1 MINILIEEKK
11 QKKLLEKIKGLEGKL
26 NKTVGYYFTQNKNM
40 LPKYEKEA
48 MLIAEKIKE
57 KTDQKNLL
65 ELNDLKMQFNVI
77 DSKIKK
83 INMKFNGLFMALLNY
98 ELNMSEYIKKK
109 QKEELINS
117 FDDFNKND
125 DYKCTRYSFSF
136 NNTGEYFFK
145 KDDKLLLTERGKE
158 FNSMMRSKVDMKKL
172 YKIINR
178 MGIFGEKIKE
188 NIEIVYYIISRHNKL
203 VQYYSLI
210 YDNSDFFVREI
221 NDDIE
226 NEIELYIKRDFLH
239 GNNKGTGAIKVA
251 EEEDINFIT
260 SFTVDV
266 KINNDNLKKIEMY
279 KLLNKLLNIKQLNI
293 SKKEFIQQFRN
304 KQIYCTL
311 IINRYK
317 ELTQCY
323 LIFDIN
329 NEVQKFIKLSIK
341 DKRLWLENIINNKII
356 NLDKFGINI
365 SFLAN
370 ESDAEELF
378 YEKLKRKIK
387 EEENDIDRLYI
398 MIIGGNWS
406 ESSKKEVLKEYN
418 ATFIS
423 LEEYER
429 YSEKSKNMDYIFI
442 DTSANTH
449 SNTYKAKSIHDN
461 VKLISRSKKEE
472 IDKWV
477 K

>member
-1 MINILIEEKK
+1 
-11 QKKLLEKIKGLEGKL
+11 
-26 NKTVGYYFTQNKNM
+26 
-40 LPKYEKEA
+40 
-48 MLIAEKIKE
+48 
-57 KTDQKNLL
+57 
-65 ELNDLKMQFNVI
+65 
-77 DSKIKK
+77 
-83 INMKFNGLFMALLNY
+83 
-98 ELNMSEYIKKK
+98 
-109 QKEELINS
+109 
-117 FDDFNKND
+117 
-125 DYKCTRYSFSF
+125 
-136 NNTGEYFFK
+136 
-145 KDDKLLLTERGKE
+145 
-158 FNSMMRSKVDMKKL
+158 
-172 YKIINR
+172 
-178 MGIFGEKIKE
+178 
-188 NIEIVYYIISRHNKL
+188 
-203 VQYYSLI
+203 
-210 YDNSDFFVREI
+210 
-221 NDDIE
+221 
-226 NEIELYIKRDFLH
+226 
-239 GNNKGTGAIKVA
+239 
-251 EEEDINFIT
+251 
-260 SFTVDV
+260 
-266 KINNDNLKKIEMY
+266 MY